1 MHPAELLR
9 QARLKEYPLQPLQ
22 GGDMGQVW
30 RAGPY
35 VVKTHPSPLSGM
47 FQAEARGLF
56 ALFQASIRAPE
67 VYWASNE
74 GLVMEYLPPGEP
86 DWEKLARMLA
96 GLHRLRLPS
105 YGWDD
110 RVFLGRFEL
119 PSGTHTNWQT
129 FWIEKRIQPLLQAT
143 WHQLGPLGPRVE
155 ALFNEPLPQEGP
167 ALIHGDLWQGNVLH
181 TSSGPALLD
190 PSVWWGERAV
200 DLAMMTL
207 FGGFPAQFWK
217 VYRVLY
223 PIPPEIELALPRYQ
237 VYYLLIHVHFF
248 GPSYLPLLLRTLE
261 AAR

>member
-9 QARLKEYPLQPLQ
+9 QAKLKEYPLESLR
-22 GGDMGQVW
+22 GGQIGQVW

-35 VVKTHPSPLSGM
+35 VIKTHPDPPTGM

-56 ALFQASIRAPE
+56 ALSQASIRVPE
-67 VYWASNE
+67 VYWASSE

-86 DWEKLARMLA
+86 DWVKLARMLA
-96 GLHRLRLPS
+96 ALHKLRPPI

-110 RVFLGRFEL
+110 QVFLGSFEL
-119 PSGTHTNWQT
+119 PNGTQDNWQT
-129 FWIEKRIQPLLQAT
+129 FWAEKRIRPLLETT
-143 WHQLGPLGPRVE
+143 WKQLGPLGPRVE
-155 ALFNEPLPQEGP
+155 ASLSQPWPLEGP

-181 TSSGPALLD
+181 TQGGPALLD

-207 FGGFPAQFWK
+207 FGGFPAEFWK
-217 VYRVLY
+217 FYRVLY
-223 PIPPEIELALPRYQ
+223 PIPTEIELALPRYQ

-248 GPSYLPLLLRTLE
+248 GPSYLPLLLRALE
-261 AAR
+261 AGN